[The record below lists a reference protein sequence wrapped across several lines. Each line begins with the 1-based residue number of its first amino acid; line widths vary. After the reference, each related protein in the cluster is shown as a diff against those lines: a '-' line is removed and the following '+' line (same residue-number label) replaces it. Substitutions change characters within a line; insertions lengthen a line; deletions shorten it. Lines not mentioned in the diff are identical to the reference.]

1 MSVSKVRVAC
11 ACSVGCASWLLSLS
25 AAAASLEM
33 HGPQSC
39 SDGEQLGFHV
49 ERLLGSSLE
58 QVPRLGFRAQVSQ
71 TARGYQALLQ
81 VDDAEQ
87 PGAPTERQLAE
98 SSCSELLDA
107 LAVVIVLAIQRT
119 ADAPAVSARTSE
131 AATPPSP
138 PAASAPIDDG
148 ASSASEAAPALIPGA
163 AAWLWVDVG
172 ALPEL
177 SPGVGLSFELTQSRL
192 RLVASG
198 IFFPEQHVVRHGELS
213 PAPGAD
219 LGLSLGALEA
229 CYSPFGPWQ
238 AKLALGTCV
247 RVELGRLYGRGSN
260 VSNAR
265 SESRWWIAP
274 GLDLSGSWQV
284 HPALRLQAQMG
295 ATAPL
300 QRTEFGLGQLG
311 EIYRP
316 AAVTFRTGLGVAF
329 DFD

>member
-81 VDDAEQ
+81 VDDSEQ
-87 PGAPTERQLAE
+87 PGTPTERQLGE
-98 SSCSELLDA
+98 SSCTKLLDA
-107 LAVVIVLAIQRT
+107 LAVVIVLAIHRT
-119 ADAPAVSARTSE
+119 ADTPALSAQTMEAPA
-131 AATPPSP
+131 SP
-138 PAASAPIDDG
+138 PAASAAIDAG
-148 ASSASEAAPALIPGA
+148 GSTSNESAPALIPGA

-172 ALPEL
+172 ALPDP
-177 SPGVGLSFELTQSRL
+177 SPGVGLSFELTRSRL

-198 IFFPEQHVVRHGELS
+198 VFFPEQHVVRHAELS
-213 PAPGAD
+213 QAPGAD
-219 LGLSLGALEA
+219 LGLSLGALSA
-229 CYSPFGPWQ
+229 CYSPLGPWR
-238 AKLALGTCV
+238 AELALGACLRGEV
-247 RVELGRLYGRGSN
+247 GRLYGRGSN

-274 GLDLSGSWQV
+274 GLDLLGSWQV
-284 HPALRLQAQMG
+284 HPALRLQAQMA

-300 QRTEFGLGQLG
+300 ARTEFGLGQLG

-329 DFD
+329 EFN